1 MTKYLSIAMGETPAS
16 AEAVFVSDDPELI
29 ELVLACVLRRLDMVD
44 ARPAVM
50 ESLAYAH

>member
-1 MTKYLSIAMGETPAS
+1 MGETPAS

-44 ARPAVM
+44 ARPDTIPAPM